1 MSLDKI
7 FEFFASLKLAVWVLC
22 LSLVLVFFGTLAQEP
37 LGLYLTQERFFQ
49 SFFVDYASMAAAV
62 KKTLQMVGVYLPPST
77 AEQVLAAPRIPVF
90 PGGYG
95 LGFVFL
101 LNLIASQIKTFE
113 LSWNKLALQA
123 AHVGLI
129 LLLVGQLLTDM
140 LALESTMHIREGQ
153 AKNFSELDRFA
164 ELAVVEVTNPEFD
177 RVTSIPENVLAKE
190 GEITSESL
198 PFKIRVNKFYANSE
212 VTNRDPNGTI
222 QPPAMQGLG
231 PQVTVREMAPETQMD
246 RRNMPSVTI
255 EASSADGSLGTW
267 FASFWIQKPQ
277 TLKVGDR
284 EFEISLRPK
293 RLYKPYTIELIDFR
307 HDKYPGT
314 EIPKDFSSMVRVVNL
329 ATGETRE
336 TRIYM
341 NNPLRYGGETY
352 YQASYDKD
360 DQGTVLQV
368 VRNPGWLT
376 PYLACVVVSVGLLGQ
391 FLMHLVGFFTRR
403 RNA

>member
-37 LGLYLTQERFFQ
+37 MGLYLTQERFFQ

-62 KKTLQMVGVYLPPST
+62 KKMLQMFGVYLVPST
-77 AEQVLAAPRIPVF
+77 AEQVLASPRIPVF

-113 LSWNKLALQA
+113 ISWNKFALQA

-140 LALESTMHIREGQ
+140 LAKESTMHIREGQ
-153 AKNFSELDRFA
+153 AKNFSELDRYS

-177 RVTSIPENVLAKE
+177 RVTSIPEDVLAKE

-198 PFKIRVNKFYANSE
+198 PFKIRVNKFYPNSE
-212 VTNRDPNGTI
+212 VTSRDPNGTI

-231 PQVTVREMAPETQMD
+231 PQVTVRETAPETQMD
-246 RRNMPSVTI
+246 RRNMPSVTVEI
-255 EASSADGSLGTW
+255 SSTNGSLGTW
-267 FASFWIQKPQ
+267 FASFWIQQPQ
-277 TLKVGDR
+277 TLTVGDR
-284 EFEISLRPK
+284 EFEFSLRPK

-314 EIPKDFSSMVRVVNL
+314 EIPKDFSSMVRVVNP

-391 FLMHLVGFFTRR
+391 FLMHLVAFFTRR
-403 RNA
+403 RNL

>member
-22 LSLVLVFFGTLAQEP
+22 LALVLVFFGTLAQEP
-37 LGLYLTQERFFQ
+37 MGLYLTQERFFQ

-62 KKTLQMVGVYLPPST
+62 KKMLQMFSIYLPPAT
-77 AEQVLAAPRIPVF
+77 AEQVMAAPRIPVF

-140 LALESTMHIREGQ
+140 LAKESTMHIREGQ

-164 ELAVVEVTNPEFD
+164 ELAVVEVSHPEFD
-177 RVTSIPENVLAKE
+177 RVTAIPEDVLAKE
-190 GEITSESL
+190 GEIANASL
-198 PFKIRVNKFYANSE
+198 PFKIRVSKYYPNSE
-212 VTNRDPNGTI
+212 VTNRDPNGSI
-222 QPPAMQGLG
+222 QPPAMQGVG
-231 PQVTVREMAPETQMD
+231 PQVAVREAAPETQMD

-255 EASSADGSLGTW
+255 EVLSPAGSLGTW
-267 FASFWIQKPQ
+267 FASFWINQPQ
-277 TLKVGDR
+277 TLTVGDR
-284 EFEISLRPK
+284 QFEFSLRPK

-314 EIPKDFSSMVRVVNL
+314 EIPKDFSSMVRLINP
-329 ATGETRE
+329 ATGENRE

-376 PYLACVVVSVGLLGQ
+376 PYLACIVVSAGLLGQ
-391 FLMHLVGFFTRR
+391 FIMHLFGFFTRR

>member
-62 KKTLQMVGVYLPPST
+62 KKTLQMVGIYLTPST

-129 LLLVGQLLTDM
+129 LLLVGQLLTDT
-140 LALESTMHIREGQ
+140 LAMESTMHIREGQ

-164 ELAVVEVTNPEFD
+164 ELAVVEITNPEFD
-177 RVTSIPENVLAKE
+177 RVTSLPEDLLGKG
-190 GEITSESL
+190 GEISSESL
-198 PFKIRVNKFYANSE
+198 PFKLRLNKYYPNSE

-222 QPPAMQGLG
+222 QPPAMQGIG
-231 PQVTVREMAPETQMD
+231 PKVTVRELAPETQMD
-246 RRNMPSVTI
+246 RRNMPSVTF
-255 EASSADGSLGTW
+255 EVLSPDGSLGTW
-267 FASFWIQKPQ
+267 FASFWIQQPQ
-277 TLKVGDR
+277 VLKVGER
-284 EFEISLRPK
+284 EFEFSLRPK
-293 RLYKPYTIELIDFR
+293 RLYKPYSIELLDFR

-314 EIPKDFSSMVRVVNL
+314 EIPKDFSSMVRVVNP
-329 ATGETRE
+329 ATGENRE

-403 RNA
+403 RTA

>member
-341 NNPLRYGGETY
+341 NNPLRYGGGTY

>member
-177 RVTSIPENVLAKE
+177 RVTSIPENVLAKK

>member
-403 RNA
+403 RNV

>member
-7 FEFFASLKLAVWVLC
+7 FEFFSSLKLAVWVLS

-62 KKTLQMVGVYLPPST
+62 KKMLQMVSIYLPPST
-77 AEQVLAAPRIPVF
+77 AEQVMAAPRIPVF

-95 LGFVFL
+95 LGFIFL

-140 LALESTMHIREGQ
+140 LATESTMHIREGGS
-153 AKNFSELDRFA
+153 KNYSEIDRVV
-164 ELAVVEVTNPEFD
+164 ELALVDVSNPDFD
-177 RVTSIPENVLAKE
+177 RVTAIPEDLLL
-190 GEITSESL
+190 GEREISHPSL
-198 PFKIRVNKFYANSE
+198 PFKIRVNKFYANSA
-212 VTNRDPNGTI
+212 VTRRDPSGTI
-222 QPPAMQGLG
+222 QPPATQGLG
-231 PQVTVREMAPETQMD
+231 PQVTVQELAPETQMD
-246 RRNMPSVTI
+246 RRNMSSVAV
-255 EASSADGSLGTW
+255 ELVAPEGSLGTW
-267 FASFWIQKPQ
+267 FASLWIDQDQPV
-277 TLKVGDR
+277 TVGGK
-284 EFEISLRPK
+284 EYHLSLRPK
-293 RLYKPYTIELIDFR
+293 RLYKPYRIELIDFR
-307 HDKYPGT
+307 HEQYAGT
-314 EIPKDFSSMVRVVNL
+314 EIPKDFSSMVKLHNP
-329 ATGETRE
+329 ATGEERE

-360 DQGTVLQV
+360 DKGTVFQV
-368 VRNPGWLT
+368 VRNPSWLT
-376 PYLACVVVSVGLLGQ
+376 PYLACVVVGLGLLGQ
-391 FLMHLVGFFTRR
+391 FLMHLVGFFSRR
-403 RNA
+403 RPA